1 MTADTAFFKQPFKS
15 MQSEARLVEYTVLD
29 VEPTSPRG
37 AAGKGQQQQEQQ
49 GGQAA
54 GGKRVTNAM
63 IEVALSTDFGVND
76 NTHIA
81 LSHLVRYARQA
92 AALLL
97 LLPPPPP
104 PPLLLSYWLGL
115 LLSFWLGL
123 LLSGLTG

>member
-1 MTADTAFFKQPFKS
+1 MTADIDAAFFKQPFKS

-37 AAGKGQQQQEQQ
+37 AAGKGQQQQQ

-81 LSHLVRYARQA
+81 LSHLVRYTR
-92 AALLL
+92 LLL
-97 LLPPPPP
+97 CCCRRRRRCCCRIGLVCCCHFG
-104 PPLLLSYWLGL
+104 WGCCCLG
-115 LLSFWLGL
+115 
-123 LLSGLTG
+123 